1 MKSSE
6 YVVVFWT
13 LASYLQGC
21 TMPCTWDKVVM
32 KSRKFT
38 RVLPVFHPS
47 TTPRWTIPECCEE
60 WLFFFYEHLNTFLCK
75 LCFKGVCVC
84 VMSFLAIVKARS
96 DMGPSS
102 QVSAAWYW
110 LWQGVT
116 IPQLYKHGDRWLGIC
131 RAKGGRQSLALDRS
145 QWKAIM
151 SLYCKCVW
159 HQKAPF
165 PLEFF
170 LWVVKL
176 HTFCVVF
183 TKKSIGKEHF
193 RKHSGLSRFLD
204 TVAVI
209 LFMIL
214 CLMHLS
220 CRPWTFV
227 CDVGVCDCFC

>member
-1 MKSSE
+1 MNISQHIFLTAVKN
-6 YVVVFWT
+6 
-13 LASYLQGC
+13 GC
-21 TMPCTWDKVVM
+21 
-32 KSRKFT
+32 
-38 RVLPVFHPS
+38 
-47 TTPRWTIPECCEE
+47 
-60 WLFFFYEHLNTFLCK
+60 FFFMNISTHFYVSYVLK
-75 LCFKGVCVC
+75 VCVC